1 MHNKKLRKKLENME
15 KDIYCQIK
23 ELEILICRLIH
34 SKNPNIIKP
43 PTITQARIMKY
54 IFENNS
60 KDIYQK
66 DLEKALNL
74 RRATVSEVL
83 ATMERKGL
91 IIRSEN
97 PNDAR
102 SKKIELAQLD
112 NNKKRQMKEQMQQL
126 EQALTQDISKEELL
140 TFSLVLRKMQNNIK
154 KQYNKQGGTND

>member
-1 MHNKKLRKKLENME
+1 MHNEKLRKKLENME

-126 EQALTQDISKEELL
+126 EQLLIQDISKEELL

>member
-1 MHNKKLRKKLENME
+1 MHNEKLRKRLENME

-112 NNKKRQMKEQMQQL
+112 NNKKRQIKEQMQQL

>member
-1 MHNKKLRKKLENME
+1 ME

>member
-1 MHNKKLRKKLENME
+1 MHNEKLRKRLEIME

-74 RRATVSEVL
+74 RRATISEVL

>member
-1 MHNKKLRKKLENME
+1 MHNEKLRKKLENME

-126 EQALTQDISKEELL
+126 EKALTQDISKEELL

>member
-1 MHNKKLRKKLENME
+1 ME

-91 IIRSEN
+91 ITRSEN

>member
-1 MHNKKLRKKLENME
+1 ME

-140 TFSLVLRKMQNNIK
+140 TFSLVLRKMENNIK

>member
-1 MHNKKLRKKLENME
+1 ME

-126 EQALTQDISKEELL
+126 EQALIQDISKEELL

>member
-1 MHNKKLRKKLENME
+1 ME

-126 EQALTQDISKEELL
+126 EQLLIQDISKEELL

>member
-1 MHNKKLRKKLENME
+1 ME

-126 EQALTQDISKEELL
+126 EQALIQDISKEELL
-140 TFSLVLRKMQNNIK
+140 TFSVVLRKMQNNIK

>member
-1 MHNKKLRKKLENME
+1 ME

-34 SKNPNIIKP
+34 SKNPNIVKP

-126 EQALTQDISKEELL
+126 EQLLIQDISKEELL

>member
-1 MHNKKLRKKLENME
+1 MHNEKLRKRLEIME

-112 NNKKRQMKEQMQQL
+112 NNKKRQIKEQMQQL

>member
-1 MHNKKLRKKLENME
+1 MHNEKLRKRLEIME

-154 KQYNKQGGTND
+154 EQYNKQGGTND

>member
-1 MHNKKLRKKLENME
+1 MHNEKLRKKLENME

-34 SKNPNIIKP
+34 SKNPNIVKP

-83 ATMERKGL
+83 ATIERKGL
-91 IIRSEN
+91 FIRSEN

-126 EQALTQDISKEELL
+126 EQLLIQDISKEELL

>member
-1 MHNKKLRKKLENME
+1 MHNEKLRKKLENME

>member
-1 MHNKKLRKKLENME
+1 ME

-34 SKNPNIIKP
+34 SKNPNIVKP

-126 EQALTQDISKEELL
+126 EHALIQGISKEELL

>member
-1 MHNKKLRKKLENME
+1 ME

-74 RRATVSEVL
+74 RRATISEVL

-97 PNDAR
+97 HNDAR

>member
-1 MHNKKLRKKLENME
+1 ME

-112 NNKKRQMKEQMQQL
+112 NNKNRQIKEQMQQL

>member
-1 MHNKKLRKKLENME
+1 ME

-102 SKKIELAQLD
+102 SKK
-112 NNKKRQMKEQMQQL
+112 
-126 EQALTQDISKEELL
+126 
-140 TFSLVLRKMQNNIK
+140 
-154 KQYNKQGGTND
+154 

>member
-1 MHNKKLRKKLENME
+1 MHNEKLRKKLENME

-34 SKNPNIIKP
+34 SKNPNIVKP

-126 EQALTQDISKEELL
+126 EQLLIQDISKEELL

>member
-1 MHNKKLRKKLENME
+1 ME

-83 ATMERKGL
+83 ATMERKDL

>member
-1 MHNKKLRKKLENME
+1 ME

-112 NNKKRQMKEQMQQL
+112 NNKKRQIKEQMQQL
-126 EQALTQDISKEELL
+126 EQALIQDISKEELL

>member
-1 MHNKKLRKKLENME
+1 ME

-112 NNKKRQMKEQMQQL
+112 NNKKRQIKEQMQQL

>member
-1 MHNKKLRKKLENME
+1 VHNEKLRKKLENME

>member
-1 MHNKKLRKKLENME
+1 ME

-154 KQYNKQGGTND
+154 EQYNKQGGTND

>member
-1 MHNKKLRKKLENME
+1 ME

-74 RRATVSEVL
+74 RRATISEVL

>member
-1 MHNKKLRKKLENME
+1 MHNEKLRKRLENME

>member
-1 MHNKKLRKKLENME
+1 MHNEKLRKKLENME

-126 EQALTQDISKEELL
+126 EQALIQDISKEELL

>member
-1 MHNKKLRKKLENME
+1 ME

-34 SKNPNIIKP
+34 SKNPNIVKP

-66 DLEKALNL
+66 DLEKALDL

-126 EQALTQDISKEELL
+126 EHALIQGISKEELL

>member
-1 MHNKKLRKKLENME
+1 MHNEKLRKRLEIME

>member
-1 MHNKKLRKKLENME
+1 ME

-112 NNKKRQMKEQMQQL
+112 NNKKRKIKEQMQQL

>member
-1 MHNKKLRKKLENME
+1 ME

-74 RRATVSEVL
+74 RRATISEVL

-112 NNKKRQMKEQMQQL
+112 NNKKRQIKEQMQQL